1 LGLGESHGC
10 ALRVPRVSFRAPI
23 NSIVNADRL
32 GGCGL
37 CACPAGGWCR
47 EVYLL
52 SLGEKSLIVF
62 DPGMLSLD
70 LSGFES

>member
-1 LGLGESHGC
+1 
-10 ALRVPRVSFRAPI
+10 
-23 NSIVNADRL
+23 
-32 GGCGL
+32 
-37 CACPAGGWCR
+37 
-47 EVYLL
+47 VYLL